1 MFLSL
6 WAAFLAEEES
16 TIAIPGVAASSD
28 GFFALIILSVLVIGG
43 LAFVGLLIARFF
55 LLRRVHGR
63 TGGLELVVLQ
73 ISIPKF
79 RRAEEA
85 TKEINIEQIR
95 QQVAIAESL
104 FAAVGGLKAQKKFK
118 HWLFGRTDE
127 MAFEIV
133 AKDKM
138 IYFYV
143 AIPKFLQSRLEEQIS
158 AVYSDAHLEQVE
170 DYNIFSPT
178 GTVAGMYLTFK
189 RPVGFPIKTYQK
201 METDPLNALTN
212 ALSKIEDGEGVVIQY
227 VVRSARASWRKKGLA
242 VAKSLQQGASFDEAM
257 AGHTPGKSKDGF
269 FSFLKNEPT
278 KPQQEQSFR
287 VSSTTEEAIKSIE
300 QKASKAGMDANIRLI
315 VSTPSP
321 ERAEATLANLFT
333 AFSQYSTYQFGNAFG
348 KAVPRSK
355 ERMVRR
361 FIYRTFE
368 ERYKVVLNT
377 EEMASLWHL
386 PLPTTETPNIQWMA
400 ARRGAAPSE
409 IPGPAEE
416 NIFLGSNFYRGKK
429 TPIYIKKG
437 DRQRH
442 MYLIGKSGTGKTEFM
457 TSMIL
462 QDIKNGSGVCVIDPH
477 GDLVDR
483 IAGSIPKERVD
494 DVIIFDPADTDRP
507 VGLNMLEAKTEDQK
521 DFVCQ
526 EMVSI
531 FYKLVTDPSMIGPM
545 FEHQMRNVMLTL
557 MADEENPGTLAE
569 IPRMFTDQEYADQWI
584 AKLKDPMVRNF
595 WDKEMA
601 KTSDFHKSEMLG
613 YLISKVG
620 RFVENE
626 MVRNII
632 GQSHSSFDFREIMDN
647 NKILLV
653 KLSKGLVGEINA
665 NLLGLIIV
673 SKLQMTALGRA
684 NMDESLRK
692 DFYLYI
698 DEFQNFVTNSI
709 ATILSEA
716 RKYRLCLVMAHQ
728 YLNQLVDNQGKA
740 EVRDAVLGNVGTT
753 FVARVGPEDTEI
765 LQKIYEPYF
774 SGYDLI
780 NSEKFT
786 WYTKMIVD
794 NTAVKPFTLST
805 FNKNLPR
812 GNPELKKA
820 IFELS
825 RLKYGRD
832 KALVNAEIMERA
844 NLGGA
849 NSPEA
854 DLNPVG
860 ESAL

>member
-1 MFLSL
+1 MFLPL
-6 WAAFLAEEES
+6 WAAFVAEEQPMVAVTDVATS
-16 TIAIPGVAASSD
+16 GDTFFAMIILVGIAIG
-28 GFFALIILSVLVIGG
+28 ILVYI
-43 LAFVGLLIARFF
+43 GLLIARFF
-55 LLRRVHGR
+55 LIRRVHGR
-63 TGGLELVVLQ
+63 TGGLELVILQ
-73 ISIPKF
+73 ICIPKF
-79 RRAEEA
+79 RRIEEA
-85 TKEINIEQIR
+85 TKEVNIEQIR

-104 FAAVGGLKAQKKFK
+104 FSAVGGLKPQKKFK
-118 HWLFGRTDE
+118 YWLFGRTDE

-133 AKDKM
+133 AKNKL

-158 AVYSDAHLEQVE
+158 AVYPDAHLEIVE
-170 DYNIFSPT
+170 DYNIFTPT

-189 RPVGFPIKTYQK
+189 RQAGFPIKTYQK
-201 METDPLNALTN
+201 LETDPLNALTN
-212 ALSKIEDGEGVVIQY
+212 ALSKVQDEEGVVIQY
-227 VVRSARASWRKKGLA
+227 VIRPAKASWSKPGLTIAKRMQQGTPLDDA
-242 VAKSLQQGASFDEAM
+242 VAGRTF
-257 AGHTPGKSKDGF
+257 GKKKEGWLSA
-269 FSFLKNEPT
+269 LKAES
-278 KPQQEQSFR
+278 KPQQTETYRLSPME
-287 VSSTTEEAIKSIE
+287 EEAVKNIG
-300 QKASKAGMDANIRLI
+300 QKASKAGMEANIRLI
-315 VSTPSP
+315 VSTPTP
-321 ERAEATLANLFT
+321 ERAEAILGNLFT
-333 AFSQYSTYQFGNAFG
+333 AFSQYSVYQFGNAFG
-348 KAVPRSK
+348 KAIPPSK
-355 ERMVRR
+355 VRMVRR

-368 ERYKVVLNT
+368 ERYKVILNT

-400 ARRGAAPSE
+400 ARRGAAPAE
-409 IPGPAEE
+409 IPESGEG
-416 NIFLGSNFYRGKK
+416 NIFLGNNFYRGKK
-429 TPIYIKKG
+429 TPIYIKKP

-457 TSMIL
+457 TSIIL

-494 DVIIFDPADTDRP
+494 DVVIFDPADTDRP

-569 IPRMFTDQEYADQWI
+569 IPRMFTDQEYADEWI

-595 WDKEMA
+595 WEKEMA

-647 NKILLV
+647 QKILLV
-653 KLSKGLVGEINA
+653 KLSKGLVGEMNA

-684 NMDESLRK
+684 NIDESLRK

-716 RKYRLCLVMAHQ
+716 RKYRLCLIMAHQ
-728 YLNQLVDNQGKA
+728 YLNQLVDNQGKS

-753 FVARVGPEDTEI
+753 FVARIGPEDTEV

-805 FNKNLPR
+805 FNKSLPR

-832 KALVNAEIMERA
+832 KTLVNAEIMERA
-844 NLGGA
+844 NIGQG
-849 NSPEA
+849 SPEM

-860 ESAL
+860 ESTL